1 MNKILKKE
9 LKKLS
14 DKNLKLFDKKTEL
27 EDKILQIDVDIFDL
41 MDEYAKIIEELCS
54 QYEVQS

>member
-9 LKKLS
+9 LKKLN

-27 EDKILQIDVDIFDL
+27 EYKILQIDIDIFDL
-41 MDEYAKIIEELCS
+41 MDKYVEIIEELCS